1 MRSSAILSSIAL
13 IASFHPARAGEKL
26 LYAFTGGSDG
36 AAPSGQMV
44 NVNGVLYGTTAWRGA
59 NDAVTVFAFNTKTN
73 KFSVVYAL
81 PAGAG
86 GFISTG
92 QNPGLL
98 YSGGMLY
105 GATLLGGAYG
115 AGVIFRVNPTTGVGS
130 VLYSFQGGNG
140 NTDGNAP
147 GGGLTAFGGLIYGTT
162 VGGGTNGV
170 AIGGYGT
177 IFAIDPTTG
186 VKQTVYNFQNGADGA
201 FPGST
206 LYNLNGILYGL
217 TSGGTS
223 SCSCG
228 VIFKFDPSNNTVVPA
243 YTYQNA
249 NDGDVPTAALLYLN
263 GSFIGMNAGGGLGL
277 EGGQAAGY
285 GTIFSFNPSTGEYSD
300 LYAFKGGNNGYLPDQ
315 PVQYLQGN
323 LYGVTQYG
331 GSRHCYEHQG
341 CGTVFQLNPTTGAQK
356 VLYAFTTGTGYGDTD
371 TANPAIVIVGKKI
384 YGTAAADKKAPWGS
398 IFSIEP

>member
-59 NDAVTVFAFNTKTN
+59 NDAGTVFAYNTKTN

-81 PAGAG
+81 PTGAG

-92 QNPGLL
+92 QNPGLI
-98 YSGGMLY
+98 YFGGMLY
-105 GATLLGGAYG
+105 GATIGGGEAG
-115 AGVIFRVNPTTGVGS
+115 AGVIFQVNPATGVGS
-130 VLYSFQGGNG
+130 LLYTFQGGNG
-140 NTDGNAP
+140 NTDGFVP
-147 GGGLTAFGGLIYGTT
+147 SGSLTALNGILYGTT
-162 VGGGTNGV
+162 AGGGNYGV
-170 AIGGYGT
+170 ATGGYGT
-177 IFAIDPTTG
+177 IFSINPATG
-186 VKQTVYNFQNGADGA
+186 VKQTVYNFKNGADGFA
-201 FPGST
+201 PGGP
-206 LYNLNGILYGL
+206 LANLGGQLYGA
-217 TSGGTS
+217 TFGGNS

-228 VIFKFDPSNNTVVPA
+228 VIFKFDPNSNTLSPA
-243 YTYQNA
+243 YTYSSEGG
-249 NDGDVPTAALLYLN
+249 GDAPWGSLLYLK
-263 GSFIGMNAGGGLGL
+263 GSFIGANAYGGANL
-277 EGGQAAGY
+277 EIGGN

-300 LYAFKGGNNGYLPDQ
+300 LYAFQGGNNGYLPDQ
-315 PVQYLQGN
+315 PLQYLKGN

-356 VLYAFTTGTGYGDTD
+356 VLYAFTTGTGYGDED